1 MPLNITN
8 SLTIGKYAKKAADPF
23 IWVAVANTIINSVST
38 PIIIRST
45 NGKDWEAVGSNGGL
59 TTGSWDVAYNNGLW
73 IATAQ
78 QGSLIIRSTDDGKTW
93 SLTGTKGGILSTK
106 SVAYGKDN
114 NNNGLWVAVGEG
126 SRIVSSPDGNVW
138 TAATWTAPITVTTF
152 NDVRDVAYNNGVWIA
167 VGYGSASI
175 AKSTDGKNWSGVTA
189 FTGGTA
195 LAVAYGNGVWVV
207 TYGGGSIIVRSTDGG
222 ASWNAV
228 LAGSLGGFKAGGCV
242 AYGEDGAGNGRWVAG
257 GLSYTTG
264 PKIVFSS
271 DNGASWTAAANAA
284 GITAGHSVA
293 YGQDGAGNKRWV
305 IVGEGGSK
313 IAYSSNGSDWTAA
326 ASNGGVTG
334 TNSNVKGVAFK
345 N

>member
-23 IWVAVANTIINSVST
+23 IWVAVANTIIATVST

-45 NGKDWEAVGSNGGL
+45 NGKDWEAVASNGGL
-59 TTGSWDVAYNNGLW
+59 TVGSWDVAYNNGLW

-78 QGSLIIRSTDDGKTW
+78 GGSLITRSTDDGKTW
-93 SLTGTKGGILSTK
+93 SSTGTKGGILGTT

-114 NNNGLWVAVGEG
+114 NNNGLWVACGEG
-126 SRIVSSPDGNVW
+126 SRIVSSPDGNNW
-138 TAATWTAPITVTTF
+138 TAATWVAPMTEASF
-152 NDVRDVAYNNGVWIA
+152 SAVRDVAYGNGLWVA
-167 VGYGSASI
+167 AGYSNPSI

-189 FTGGTA
+189 FTGNTGM
-195 LAVAYGNGVWVV
+195 AVAYGNGVWVV
-207 TYGGGSIIVRSTDGG
+207 IFAGSIIVRSTDGG
-222 ASWNAV
+222 ATWSAV
-228 LAGSLGGFKAGGCV
+228 PVGSLGGFKGGACV

-257 GLSYTTG
+257 GLGYTTG
-264 PKIVFSS
+264 PKIIFSS
-271 DNGASWTAAANAA
+271 DNGASWSAAADAA
-284 GITAGHSVA
+284 GIIAGHSVA

-313 IAYSSNGSDWTAA
+313 IAYSSNGSEWTAA

>member
-1 MPLNITN
+1 MPLNIIN
-8 SLTIGKYAKKAADPF
+8 SLTIGKYAKKAADPY
-23 IWVAVANTIINSVST
+23 IWVAVANTIIATVNTS
-38 PIIIRST
+38 IIIRST

-59 TTGSWDVAYNNGLW
+59 TDATDVAYNNGLW
-73 IATAQ
+73 LATGNS
-78 QGSLIIRSTDDGKTW
+78 GSLIIRSTDDGKTW
-93 SLTGTKGGILSTK
+93 SSTGGKGGILGIT

-114 NNNGLWVAVGEG
+114 NNNGLWVATGQG
-126 SRIVSSPDGNVW
+126 SRIVSSPDGDNW
-138 TAATWTAPITVTTF
+138 TAATWTAPITVTSF
-152 NDVRDVAYNNGVWIA
+152 NAVRDVAYGNGLWVA
-167 VGYGSASI
+167 AGYGSRSI

-189 FTGGTA
+189 FTGETGLT
-195 LAVAYGNGVWVV
+195 VAYGNGVWIVV
-207 TYGGGSIIVRSTDGG
+207 YAGQSIIVRSTDGG

-228 LAGSLGGFKAGGCV
+228 PAGSLGGFQGGGCL

-271 DNGASWTAAANAA
+271 DNGASWSAAASPA

-313 IAYSSNGSDWTAA
+313 IAYSSNGSNWTAA

-334 TNSNVKGVAFK
+334 TGSNVKGVAFK
-345 N
+345 I